1 MMKLMISMAALTV
14 ALAAGGALAVGAG
27 LVCCAAAKSK
37 NTKPKELPEKK
48 SLLNIE
54 KQYLKSKS
62 RIMNFLRVRGL

>member
-37 NTKPKELPEKK
+37 NTKAEENSDPPA
-48 SLLNIE
+48 
-54 KQYLKSKS
+54 
-62 RIMNFLRVRGL
+62 